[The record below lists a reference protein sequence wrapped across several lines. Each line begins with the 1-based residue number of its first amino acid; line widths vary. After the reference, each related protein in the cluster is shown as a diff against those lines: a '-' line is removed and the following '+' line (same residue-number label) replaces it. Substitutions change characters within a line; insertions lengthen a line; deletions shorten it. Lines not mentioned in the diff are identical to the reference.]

1 MASSGI
7 DWDDS
12 CCAVVIASGRFRRSL
27 LGRLGNLRERRDVD
41 FRGVGLEISF
51 EPGQARPRRI
61 LSGRCA
67 IDLFSVKEARS
78 LPRVCGGRSL
88 GLGPARRE
96 ACNRKER
103 AQRDFRKVE
112 QLYALRVERGLDGEL
127 LVEGGLG
134 HQYPH
139 GFESKL
145 RGAVDFVLGTD
156 AKAEMRPRPLNS
168 TGL

>member
-27 LGRLGNLRERRDVD
+27 LGRLGNLRERREVDV
-41 FRGVGLEISF
+41 RRVAGKISS
-51 EPGQARPRRI
+51 ELGQVRARWV

-67 IDLFSVKEARS
+67 IDLFSVEEARS
-78 LPRVCGGRSL
+78 LPRVGGGRSL

-103 AQRDFRKVE
+103 AQRAFRKFR
-112 QLYALRVERGLDGEL
+112 QGDRLSRA
-127 LVEGGLG
+127 EGAIIIGD
-134 HQYPH
+134 
-139 GFESKL
+139 K
-145 RGAVDFVLGTD
+145 D
-156 AKAEMRPRPLNS
+156 
-168 TGL
+168 